1 MTAPRPLAATAL
13 RALAALLLPLAAAS
27 CHAYRP
33 TSLPDL
39 HSGDRVRA
47 LLTQAQHE
55 AFAEY
60 LLGGDRLVEGTVVEA
75 DPAGVL
81 LEVPVVT
88 VAEGIRVDSYSQRLR
103 IPAAGVADVELR
115 SLDRGRTYSLVGV
128 AAAALGGIVW
138 NEFARRSR
146 RGTTQPPGPP
156 QEDRVIIRI
165 PFAPR

>member
-1 MTAPRPLAATAL
+1 MTPSRTVTAL
-13 RALAALLLPLAAAS
+13 VLSLSAAA

-33 TSLPDL
+33 TSVPEL

-47 LLTQAQHE
+47 LLTQTQYE
-55 AFAEY
+55 EFAEH

-75 DPAGVL
+75 DPAGLL

-115 SLDRGRTYSLVGV
+115 SLERSRTYSLVGV
-128 AAAALGGIVW
+128 VAAALGGIVW
-138 NEFARRSR
+138 YEFARRSR
-146 RGTTQPPGPP
+146 RGTAVPPGPP
-156 QEDRVIIRI
+156 EEDRVIIRI
-165 PFAPR
+165 PFSPR

>member
-1 MTAPRPLAATAL
+1 MTPSRTV
-13 RALAALLLPLAAAS
+13 AALVLSLSAAA

-33 TSLPDL
+33 TSVPEL

-55 AFAEY
+55 EFAEY

-75 DPAGVL
+75 APASLL
-81 LEVPVVT
+81 LEVPLVT

-115 SLDRGRTYSLVGV
+115 SLDRGRTYSLAGV
-128 AAAALGGIVW
+128 VAAALGGVVW
-138 NEFARRSR
+138 YQFARRSR
-146 RGTTQPPGPP
+146 RGSTVPPGPLE
-156 QEDRVIIRI
+156 EDRIVIRI